1 MMNYIAVLN
10 QVRFDTFMKKGLLE
24 TRSSEQ
30 SSLSV
35 GADDSLYI
43 QLESDHRIFGPFRIF
58 DVDHPDYYVIKG
70 SLFQYKSDL
79 LFTTGVTEQSVID
92 SLSVKTTA
100 GKSFDDS
107 MGVISNDSFLT
118 GFVCRTLKYSNLTN
132 KFSLDISS
140 LPSNIVNDIVQL
152 AVDAELSPEVVK
164 NNIIIH
170 NPSKMPLSLLFSN
183 NSCFERQSVDFMN
196 GYLVGSLN
204 LIVNRRS
211 AVNIFSI
218 NNQSIS
224 FNISTNQSLF
234 SDYLSEC
241 GYLIQYCTPKQI
253 ILSPLSYSIP
263 IVHDFYIGCKAD
275 LQELNH
281 IVQPVP
287 EVSSDDIDPSFVQY
301 LLSDLSKWLFN
312 KSGYAISQLL
322 DDGFTI
328 ENDKLYDVHII
339 SDQQDVTPHYS
350 SNYQLYLYWGGY
362 EIRYYQIEP
371 GQLISG
377 SSEAFINCLLAGL
390 DHDIISLLNDH
401 LQTILSIARGDL
413 NND

>member
-140 LPSNIVNDIVQL
+140 LPSNIVNDIVQ
-152 AVDAELSPEVVK
+152 S
-164 NNIIIH
+164 
-170 NPSKMPLSLLFSN
+170 
-183 NSCFERQSVDFMN
+183 
-196 GYLVGSLN
+196 
-204 LIVNRRS
+204 
-211 AVNIFSI
+211 
-218 NNQSIS
+218 
-224 FNISTNQSLF
+224 
-234 SDYLSEC
+234 
-241 GYLIQYCTPKQI
+241 
-253 ILSPLSYSIP
+253 
-263 IVHDFYIGCKAD
+263 
-275 LQELNH
+275 
-281 IVQPVP
+281 
-287 EVSSDDIDPSFVQY
+287 
-301 LLSDLSKWLFN
+301 
-312 KSGYAISQLL
+312 
-322 DDGFTI
+322 
-328 ENDKLYDVHII
+328 
-339 SDQQDVTPHYS
+339 
-350 SNYQLYLYWGGY
+350 
-362 EIRYYQIEP
+362 
-371 GQLISG
+371 
-377 SSEAFINCLLAGL
+377 
-390 DHDIISLLNDH
+390 
-401 LQTILSIARGDL
+401 
-413 NND
+413 